1 MLEDV
6 LTANFIDLGCKDPD
20 FGVKFGVLAEISLL
34 GEDRLQVYV
43 LFSQVLDVLLG
54 SFEFLPGSLVQLE
67 SEVDVEIYQFALV
80 IFEFVQPGVDCL
92 LGVGQ
97 LVIQLFHPFCQDAQ
111 DRGIV

>member
-1 MLEDV
+1 MNEFVKMLEDV

-67 SEVDVEIYQFALV
+67 SEVDVEIY
-80 IFEFVQPGVDCL
+80 
-92 LGVGQ
+92 
-97 LVIQLFHPFCQDAQ
+97 
-111 DRGIV
+111 